1 MLSKVISLAEIDKI
15 SNTNTNTAANA
26 PLSGY
31 PAKYINVHHA
41 ISNLV
46 SWKSRVIG
54 FGHAEQDI
62 GDADRAEYR

>member
-1 MLSKVISLAEIDKI
+1 MGVLLLAKCDYSSINTRDLAYLFLNKI
-15 SNTNTNTAANA
+15 YT
-26 PLSGY
+26 
-31 PAKYINVHHA
+31 
-41 ISNLV
+41 V

>member
-1 MLSKVISLAEIDKI
+1 V
-15 SNTNTNTAANA
+15 
-26 PLSGY
+26 P
-31 PAKYINVHHA
+31 
-41 ISNLV
+41 SNLLLAGTEREIVRPVGYQRIERANPLVGGV

>member
-1 MLSKVISLAEIDKI
+1 MSEWGHSLKVS
-15 SNTNTNTAANA
+15 
-26 PLSGY
+26 PQF
-31 PAKYINVHHA
+31 
-41 ISNLV
+41 V